1 MMKEFDDAK
10 EFEERAD
17 FIAKDDLMKW
27 TVQNDFFLAIQKKI
41 LQTGAKLIVG
51 PRGTGKTNQMR
62 FAYYTCSESKSKP
75 LAIYV
80 SFGKYYHLEPLLS
93 TKSNAITIFHT
104 WVLSKIL
111 LGCYD
116 LLEDIKSN
124 AELYEETNI
133 LSQKSLQEFCA
144 NVEKGTDIDDNVIR
158 EVTIN
163 EVLNTIRK
171 LTIKLE
177 RKRAILLL
185 DDAALSLTPEY
196 LVEFFDVFRSL
207 KTINIA
213 PKASVYPG
221 TTVYGPR
228 FHVGH
233 DAEKVSSWLEIRN
246 ENYSQFMGGLIKLR
260 SLDIDEINKD
270 IVEIFKYAAF
280 GIPRHFIN
288 LLRNYNQSQDKV
300 YQQRFNNVIEQQ
312 AESIK
317 VEYLSFTKKLPQYQN
332 IINTGWLLHE
342 KMVEIITIDNK
353 NIAVSDEKQLQFSI
367 LKEHDL
373 TRDRMFQFLIEAGLL
388 YELEELKGGSNK
400 VYKRYIPHLLFLVK
414 SRAFSTGKGFKAS
427 EVIQFI
433 KRREK
438 KLSIRRELSNVL
450 DSKDIELNLNL
461 PSCRNCGAERLT
473 EQQKFCHNCGKE
485 LVRQS
490 TFDACMETQINE
502 LPFLTKLQRQRIN
515 EQTGLHT
522 IGDFLLVPDPATKLR
537 QAKQIGP
544 IRADKIYKK
553 VVDRIEEFLS

>member
-1 MMKEFDDAK
+1 
-10 EFEERAD
+10 
-17 FIAKDDLMKW
+17 
-27 TVQNDFFLAIQKKI
+27 
-41 LQTGAKLIVG
+41 
-51 PRGTGKTNQMR
+51 
-62 FAYYTCSESKSKP
+62 
-75 LAIYV
+75 
-80 SFGKYYHLEPLLS
+80 
-93 TKSNAITIFHT
+93 
-104 WVLSKIL
+104 
-111 LGCYD
+111 
-116 LLEDIKSN
+116 
-124 AELYEETNI
+124 
-133 LSQKSLQEFCA
+133 
-144 NVEKGTDIDDNVIR
+144 
-158 EVTIN
+158 
-163 EVLNTIRK
+163 
-171 LTIKLE
+171 LE